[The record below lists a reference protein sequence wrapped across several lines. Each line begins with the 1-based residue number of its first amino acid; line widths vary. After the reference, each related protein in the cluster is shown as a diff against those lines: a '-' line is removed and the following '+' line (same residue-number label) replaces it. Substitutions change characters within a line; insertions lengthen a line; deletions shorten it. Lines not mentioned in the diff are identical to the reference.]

1 MRWVNATTSDQTTS
15 IEQLIQIKKFTNFN
29 YLV

>member
-15 IEQLIQIKKFTNFN
+15 IEQLIQIEKFTNFN